1 MFEIVCSVL
10 FALFV
15 LSTLSPL
22 FFNSVKQLFQ
32 QLRGNTFL
40 LVIYLLF
47 DSLFDL
53 DYSLRDFLRFL
64 LWLAIGILS
73 GLLFYKVVS

>member
-1 MFEIVCSVL
+1 MFEIACSIL

-15 LSTLSPL
+15 LAILSPL
-22 FFNSVKQLFQ
+22 FFSGVNESRR
-32 QLRGNTFL
+32 QLRRNTFL

-53 DYSLRDFLRFL
+53 DYSLADFLRFL
-64 LWLAIGILS
+64 LWLTIGSLS
-73 GLLFYKVVS
+73 GLLFYKAVF